1 MSAPKQLHTLQ
12 KYHYLIAIALSTS
25 SLVTKAD
32 ELDTFQFS
40 AIEAKTYD
48 NNLFRRSTN
57 EVSDQITTTT
67 LDFKL
72 DKKYSLQRFVLDL
85 KYVDYKYNESDFL
98 DFKAKNYNT
107 AWYWSLTPQLTGVIS
122 SDRTQNQNSFTDF
135 RTALQKNIRTMTNN
149 VMQLQYSP
157 HNVWAVIIGASQ
169 MTLKNSAPFT
179 AISDFDAVGAD
190 YGLRYTFP
198 SGSYVRLMAHNRK
211 GQYKN
216 RPLDSVTA
224 FDNGYDENE
233 YEVNLSV
240 PEFNTHNFYAKFG
253 HLERKYDNFTIRDY
267 SAYVANVNYD
277 LQLTGKLKTYFTY
290 SRLISPFETS
300 DSTYSLSD
308 TLSGRLVYAI
318 TSKIQAG
325 VNASY
330 AERDFDGRGRFGT
343 TDRSDKE
350 YLLDT
355 YISWNPLKNIGF
367 KLNRTQTSRNSTI
380 QVFEYDDTLTA
391 LSVEL
396 KL

>member
-1 MSAPKQLHTLQ
+1 MSAPTQPQTL
-12 KYHYLIAIALSTS
+12 KKNHYLIALVLSTLPFAS
-25 SLVTKAD
+25 EAD

-72 DKKYSLQRFVLDL
+72 DKKYSLQRFVVDL
-85 KYVDYKYNESDFL
+85 KYVDYKYNESEFL
-98 DFKAKNYNT
+98 DFKGKNYST
-107 AWYWSLTPQLTGVIS
+107 AWYWSLTPNLTGVLS
-122 SDRTQNQNSFTDF
+122 SDRTQSQNSFTDY

-157 HNVWAVIIGASQ
+157 HNVWAIIVGATQ

-190 YGLRYTFP
+190 YGIRYSFP

-211 GQYKN
+211 GEYKN
-216 RPLDSVTA
+216 RPLDPITA

-233 YEVNLSV
+233 YEINLSV
-240 PEFNTHNFYAKFG
+240 PESNTHNFYAKFG
-253 HLERKYDNFTIRDY
+253 HLERKYDNFTVRDY

-290 SRLISPFETS
+290 SRLIAPFETAN
-300 DSTYSLSD
+300 STYSLSD
-308 TLSGRLVYAI
+308 TLSGRLVYDI

-330 AERDFDGRGRFGT
+330 AERDFDGRGTFGT
-343 TDRSDKE
+343 TDRADKE
-350 YLLDT
+350 YIVDSFVT
-355 YISWNPLKNIGF
+355 WTPIKNIGF
-367 KLNRTQTSRNSTI
+367 RLNRTQSTRNSTVR
-380 QVFEYDDTLTA
+380 VFDYDDTLTT